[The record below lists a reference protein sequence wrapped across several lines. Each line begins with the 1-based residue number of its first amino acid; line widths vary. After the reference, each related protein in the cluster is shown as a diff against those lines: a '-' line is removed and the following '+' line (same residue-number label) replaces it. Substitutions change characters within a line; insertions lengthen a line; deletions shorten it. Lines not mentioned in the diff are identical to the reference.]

1 MNPLVTIAKAI
12 LLATLLLAFAFLQGR
27 AEITAYRRAAE
38 IDTHTDSWSNIIEP
52 THLSRELN
60 DIDPTGW

>member
-27 AEITAYRRAAE
+27 AEITTYRRAAE
-38 IDTHTDSWSNIIEP
+38 IDTHPDSGSNIIEP
-52 THLSRELN
+52 THLSRPL
-60 DIDPTGW
+60 DGFDPTGW